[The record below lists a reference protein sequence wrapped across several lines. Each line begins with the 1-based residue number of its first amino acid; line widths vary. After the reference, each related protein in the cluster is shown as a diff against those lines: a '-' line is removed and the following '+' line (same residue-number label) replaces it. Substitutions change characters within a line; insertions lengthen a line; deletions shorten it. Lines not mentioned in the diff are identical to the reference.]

1 MSKKVK
7 NASELIDS
15 VKNLQEKD
23 ALKKEEDNNRRYVHV
38 NTCHCP
44 MGLWRGESA
53 TLEEKS
59 TLTNTYIII
68 CINCRP

>member
-23 ALKKEEDNNRRYVHV
+23 ALKKEEDNNRR
-38 NTCHCP
+38 
-44 MGLWRGESA
+44 
-53 TLEEKS
+53 
-59 TLTNTYIII
+59 
-68 CINCRP
+68 